1 MRGNK
6 SLTQYYRDTAM
17 TEIMDYAS
25 AFLTV
30 LTSLLVCVLRII
42 GPSDSRAG
50 VVTAMFA
57 AFYSHHVY
65 TLAFVKFDYGYN
77 MKVNVIVGVLNG
89 LLWLVW
95 SYLHSGDGPHIKKGV
110 IAILSLSF
118 SVLLELLDFP
128 PWLWILDSHALWHLA
143 TVPVPL
149 LWYRFAAGD
158 CLVLER
164 KQSEK
169 KKNN

>member
-1 MRGNK
+1 M
-6 SLTQYYRDTAM
+6 YDYFCRDTAI

-30 LTSLLVCVLRII
+30 LTSLLVCVLRMI
-42 GPSDSRAG
+42 GPSHSMAG

-77 MKVNVIVGVLNG
+77 MKVNVVVGVLNG

-95 SYLHSGDGPHIKKGV
+95 SYLHSGDGTHIRKGV

-158 CLVLER
+158 CLMLEKR
-164 KQSEK
+164 QSEK
-169 KKNN
+169 KKL

>member
-1 MRGNK
+1 
-6 SLTQYYRDTAM
+6 
-17 TEIMDYAS
+17 MDYAS

-30 LTSLLVCVLRII
+30 LTSLLVCVLRMI
-42 GPSDSRAG
+42 GTTDSRAG

-77 MKVNVIVGVLNG
+77 MKVNVAVGVLNG
-89 LLWLVW
+89 LMWLIW
-95 SYLHSGDGPHIKKGV
+95 SYLHSGDGPHIRKGV
-110 IAILSLSF
+110 FAILSLSL

-158 CLVLER
+158 CLVLES
-164 KQSEK
+164 KVKLEK
-169 KKNN
+169 KLQ